1 MTGFGTVTIAGDT
14 RSLSDADESW
24 ATQQVNRRRRDGLGV
39 CVVVKVET
47 SGINLTLATSACV
60 GSGGGGGRLP
70 NAREQDV
77 FDMWNSLHLNTSDFT
92 GGNLVAFLKQ
102 LRRLF

>member
-1 MTGFGTVTIAGDT
+1 MTDVGTVTIAGDT
-14 RSLSDADESW
+14 RNLSDVDESW
-24 ATQQVNRRRRDGLGV
+24 VTQQVNRRRRDGLAV

-47 SGINLTLATSACV
+47 TGLNMTLATSACV

-70 NAREQDV
+70 NPREQDV
-77 FDMWNSLHLNTSDFT
+77 FDMWNSLRLNTSDFT